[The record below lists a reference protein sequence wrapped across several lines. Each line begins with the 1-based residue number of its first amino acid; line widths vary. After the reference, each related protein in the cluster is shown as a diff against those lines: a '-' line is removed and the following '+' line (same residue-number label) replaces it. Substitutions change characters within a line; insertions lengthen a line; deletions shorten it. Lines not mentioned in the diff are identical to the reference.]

1 MEMHHLLR
9 QRSALLRRTRLANVA
24 YAYAELGVFA
34 GRIDRGNLRGAVTL
48 HPADPA
54 AGRAW
59 PGLVAEEGS
68 QAVLDEHFLEEELL
82 DLADLLAFATGTEP
96 GRPLAFRLEGF
107 ERRFRYPLRREL
119 EGAGVELPGG
129 KPNAADRNCP

>member
-24 YAYAELGVFA
+24 YVYAELGVFA

-82 DLADLLAFATGTEP
+82 DLADLLAFATGTEA
-96 GRPLAFRLEGF
+96 GRPIAFRLEEF
-107 ERRFRYPLRREL
+107 ERRFRYPLRQEL
-119 EGAGVELPGG
+119 KGAGIELPGG
-129 KPNAADRNCP
+129 KPSAADRNRP

>member
-1 MEMHHLLR
+1 MEINHLLR

-24 YAYAELGVFA
+24 YAYAELGAFA
-34 GRIDRGNLRGAVTL
+34 GRIERGNLRGAVTL

-96 GRPLAFRLEGF
+96 GKAFSFRLEEF
-107 ERRFRYPLRREL
+107 ARRFRHPLRQEL
-119 EGAGVELPGG
+119 KGAGVELPEG
-129 KPNAADRNCP
+129 KPEDPDRKRP